1 MTPIDNMQ
9 ARAIWATS
17 MLPEATRMH
26 PTGTTPK
33 RSVGSI
39 ANMAFMGIRADLYQA
54 SVSFSNSEMSLR
66 KRAYE
71 ESAWLKVLMTS
82 IPSMYSTSVELTRSL
97 AVQYAA

>member
-1 MTPIDNMQ
+1 MTPIDSMH

-17 MLPEATRMH
+17 MLPEAIRMH

-71 ESAWLKVLMTS
+71 ESA
-82 IPSMYSTSVELTRSL
+82 
-97 AVQYAA
+97 